1 MNSGHEQTQAVR
13 TGVLYGPY
21 ALSFTTGCTPAI
33 PDFTW
38 MSSLNLTGY
47 VAAAGRGAVVGAG
60 ITGRDSRYAYTVG
73 FDNATAQYWVAAD
86 ANTGAFESGGMKPG
100 TYAMSIYKGELAVW
114 TGTAT
119 VTAGGSTSVGTL
131 AITADP
137 SSTAAIWRI
146 GDWDGAPLEF
156 NNGSRLAD
164 MHPSDVRMNSWGPVT
179 YTVGS
184 SAASSFPAAQFR
196 GDNTPTTI
204 KFNLTAAQ
212 VAAHV
217 VKVGVTSAYAGGRP
231 VVAIGQLD
239 VGRSRRADATGF
251 AERHHRHLSREQHDV
266 HVRRARERLRRRDQ
280 HADGHRGE
288 RLLGSGHLAQ
298 RQLGLRRRR
307 TGSVAWPE
315 RVSAR

>member
-21 ALSFTTGCTPAI
+21 ALSFTTACTPAI

-73 FDNATAQYWVAAD
+73 FDNATAQYWAAAD

-204 KFNLTAAQ
+204 KFDLTAAQ

-231 VVAIGQLD
+231 VVAINGWTSAAPAAPTQPDSRSVTIGTYRGNNTTYTYDVPASAFVEGTNTLTVTVASGSSDLGTWLSANWAYDVVELD
-239 VGRSRRADATGF
+239 
-251 AERHHRHLSREQHDV
+251 
-266 HVRRARERLRRRDQ
+266 
-280 HADGHRGE
+280 
-288 RLLGSGHLAQ
+288 
-298 RQLGLRRRR
+298 
-307 TGSVAWPE
+307 P
-315 RVSAR
+315 